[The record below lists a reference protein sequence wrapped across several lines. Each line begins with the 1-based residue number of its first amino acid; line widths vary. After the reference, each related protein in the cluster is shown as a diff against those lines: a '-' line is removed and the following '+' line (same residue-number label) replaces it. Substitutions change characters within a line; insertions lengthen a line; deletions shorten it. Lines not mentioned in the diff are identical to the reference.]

1 MKNSASLELI
11 IVCGDMKVDG
21 EMVMPGL
28 VSKMMGTLLGEDDGV
43 EAEGLTR
50 RSSSAGTPVVVEN
63 KISPSSGEFI

>member
-1 MKNSASLELI
+1 M
-11 IVCGDMKVDG
+11 DG